1 MDLPPI
7 APRPAVALDGGA
19 APSPAPAR
27 DAAAA
32 RKAAQAFES
41 AFVAE
46 MLKHSGVNRTPEGWG
61 GGAGEDAFGSFL
73 TEEYARLI
81 EARGGLGLAERI
93 FNAMQATRA
102 PGT

>member
-7 APRPAVALDGGA
+7 ASRPAAPGA
-19 APSPAPAR
+19 TATPAKGHDERETRA
-27 DAAAA
+27 
-32 RKAAQAFES
+32 AAQAFES

-46 MLKHSGVNRTPEGWG
+46 MLKYSGVNETPEGWG

-81 EARGGLGLAERI
+81 EARGGLGLAEQI
-93 FNAMQATRA
+93 FNAMQAKA

>member
-7 APRPAVALDGGA
+7 SARPATTA
-19 APSPAPAR
+19 AAASPAPGR
-27 DAAAA
+27 DPAAAHEAA
-32 RKAAQAFES
+32 RAFES
-41 AFVAE
+41 AFIAE
-46 MLKHSGVNRTPEGWG
+46 MLKYSGVNETPDGWG

-93 FNAMQATRA
+93 FNAMQSKA